1 MILRQPKMAILK
13 RKVLLSCRYR
23 QRKSCLDQK
32 TVRII
37 FGTMLL
43 MPKVLK
49 DKWFINVALCLKKIF
64 RQMLT
69 FEWFF
74 FPKPFTPFHFK
85 SRGESDLVWHEIS
98 SIFSRGMRE
107 LPILKVIFKN
117 LVYPFV
123 SPEKNW
129 SIF

>member
-1 MILRQPKMAILK
+1 MVYKCSVVFEKDFQTNVDFWVIFFETN
-13 RKVLLSCRYR
+13 Y
-23 QRKSCLDQK
+23 
-32 TVRII
+32 II
-37 FGTMLL
+37 SF
-43 MPKVLK
+43 
-49 DKWFINVALCLKKIF
+49 KI
-64 RQMLT
+64 
-69 FEWFF
+69 
-74 FPKPFTPFHFK
+74 K
-85 SRGESDLVWHEIS
+85 GESDLVWHEIS

>member
-49 DKWFINVALCLKKIF
+49 DKWFINVALCLKKTNVDFWVIF
-64 RQMLT
+64 
-69 FEWFF
+69 FETNYIISFQI
-74 FPKPFTPFHFK
+74 K
-85 SRGESDLVWHEIS
+85 GESDLVWHEIS